1 MRITAAIVL
10 LIFAIIGSG
19 AAGIAA
25 TQTSLPT
32 AFSTTQ

>member
-25 TQTSLPT
+25 TQPSPPQL
-32 AFSTTQ
+32 STVQ

>member
-25 TQTSLPT
+25 TQTSPSQL
-32 AFSTTQ
+32 STVE